1 MSRPYRWLWCILLS
15 ALGLLTAVAPSAAH
29 AAVTGS
35 GPQTGVKFIGHTRLI
50 HASQF
55 KLPST
60 HLPRSNIVI
69 HRSDN
74 ETILRSENW
83 AGYADVACGTCAL
96 RYVAATFPAPSINC
110 AKVSVKSSNHYVST
124 WVGLDGLTTDTV
136 EQLGVDG
143 LCYRGKPV
151 YYVWY
156 EMYPRSSHVFTISGF
171 SPGDALSA
179 NVYYNAH
186 NRNWRLTLIDLTRG
200 VGFETDEAGP
210 AGQVCKNAN
219 AEVITE
225 DPGGGV
231 PSGIHLAKFGATFY
245 NRVKVTSRDG
255 THGTLAGSN
264 SRHLWSVYGLQMYH
278 KTHLMAYPGPLA
290 AGTAF
295 SVYWVASS

>member
-1 MSRPYRWLWCILLS
+1 MSRPYRWLWCILVS
-15 ALGLLTAVAPSAAH
+15 ALGLLTAIAPSAAH

-35 GPQTGVKFIGHTRLI
+35 GPPTGVRFIGHTRLI

-69 HRSDN
+69 HHSGN
-74 ETILRSENW
+74 ETILRSDNW
-83 AGYADVACGTCAL
+83 AGYADVACGKCAL
-96 RYVAATFPAPSINC
+96 RYVAANFPVPSINC
-110 AKVSVKSSNHYVST
+110 AKVPAKSANHYVST
-124 WVGLDGLTTDTV
+124 WIGLDGLTTDTV
-136 EQLGVDG
+136 EQVGVDG
-143 LCYRGKPV
+143 LCYKGKPV

-156 EMYPRSSHVFTISGF
+156 EMYPEGTHVFAISGF
-171 SPGDALSA
+171 SPGDALAA
-179 NVYYNAH
+179 NVYYNSR
-186 NRNWRLTLIDLTRG
+186 NRDWQLTLIDLTRG
-200 VGFETDEAGP
+200 VGFETDQTCP
-210 AGQVCKNAN
+210 SGQECKNAN

-231 PSGIHLAKFGATFY
+231 SAGIYLAKFGATFY

-264 SRHLWSVYGLQMYH
+264 CRHLWFLYGLEMYH
-278 KTHLMAYPGPLA
+278 KTGLMAYPGQLA

-295 SVYWVASS
+295 SVYWAASS

>member
-1 MSRPYRWLWCILLS
+1 MSRPYRWLWCILVS

-35 GPQTGVKFIGHTRLI
+35 GPPAGVRFIGHTRLI

-69 HRSDN
+69 HHSGN
-74 ETILRSENW
+74 ETILRSDNW
-83 AGYADVACGTCAL
+83 AGYADVACGKCAL
-96 RYVAATFPAPSINC
+96 RYVAANFPVPSINC
-110 AKVSVKSSNHYVST
+110 AKVPAKSANHYVST
-124 WVGLDGLTTDTV
+124 WIGLDGLTTDTV
-136 EQLGVDG
+136 EQVGVDG
-143 LCYRGKPV
+143 LCYKGKPV

-156 EMYPRSSHVFTISGF
+156 EMYPEGTHVFTISGF
-171 SPGDALSA
+171 SPGDALAA
-179 NVYYNAH
+179 NVYYNSR
-186 NRNWRLTLIDLTRG
+186 NRDWG
-200 VGFETDEAGP
+200 VGFETDQTCP
-210 AGQVCKNAN
+210 SGQECKNAN

-225 DPGGGV
+225 DPGGAV
-231 PSGIHLAKFGATFY
+231 PAGIYLAKFGATFY

-264 SRHLWSVYGLQMYH
+264 CRHLWFLYGLEMYY
-278 KTHLMAYPGPLA
+278 KSRLMAYPGQLA

-295 SVYWVASS
+295 SAYWVASS